1 MGRGSSRQVPFGATA
16 MMSTQRA
23 VREYGL
29 RPGFDLVDVKRCG
42 LPVFRLTVEAITL
55 RRQNLP
61 TIQEFVLKSLIIED
75 ATAAEVA
82 AMLGLGIRHVEDNL
96 TRLLFEQLVAE
107 LSDPRSNIKYHVT
120 DLGKERLESGQS
132 RPQDETLVFDYDL
145 LLQSPVKLID
155 AQVEGAKE
163 ARQGGN
169 LLLPAASLDPPSLDA
184 LTLNTL
190 GQVVRRIGGKEFQ
203 RQILG
208 LRRILRHQMM
218 FRPATGLLFRNR
230 VNGDLELGL
239 VVDDKLSERHE
250 VEFSRTGGLKKAG
263 FIKGSW
269 SEDTGRIRAFIG
281 ANVWSKIADDQ
292 AETVKS
298 KLRQLGQERVELVEM
313 HERKRRSRDK
323 LKSHQLRTVEDL
335 DRQIA
340 ALTAQLD
347 ELPLRSLSP
356 SELESLFKDALEY
369 TESELIVSIDAV
381 EHEGMSRQVVSQLG
395 KLAERATV
403 EIMTNESIDS
413 IPTGEKGTFEPG
425 VQLWSLA
432 NVNRRIT
439 LTERGSE
446 LHGLSIV
453 VRDRRLAIISAGP
466 IVKPAD
472 RQPHFRVQT
481 AYVTSDPD
489 IVELVRQK
497 LGNGVPIAV

>member
-1 MGRGSSRQVPFGATA
+1 

-29 RPGFDLVDVKRCG
+29 RPGFDLVDVKKCG

-61 TIQEFVLKSLIIED
+61 TIQEFVLKSLMIED
-75 ATAAEVA
+75 ATASEIA

-107 LSDPRSNIKYHVT
+107 LADPLSKIKYHVT
-120 DLGKERLESGQS
+120 DLGRERLESGQS

-163 ARQGGN
+163 ARNDGT

-184 LTLNTL
+184 LALNTL

-203 RQILG
+203 KQILG
-208 LRRILRHQMM
+208 LRRVLRHQMM

-230 VNGDLELGL
+230 VTADLELGL

-269 SEDTGRIRAFIG
+269 SEDTGRVRAFIG
-281 ANVWSKIADDQ
+281 GNIWSKIADDQ
-292 AETVKS
+292 AEAVKS

-335 DRQIA
+335 DRQISA
-340 ALTAQLD
+340 STAQLD
-347 ELPLRSLSP
+347 ELPLRSMSP
-356 SELESLFKDALEY
+356 SELEFLFKDVLEH

-381 EHEGMSRQVVSQLG
+381 EHQGISRQVVSQLG
-395 KLAERATV
+395 KLAERARV
-403 EIMTNESIDS
+403 EIMTNDAINS
-413 IPTGEKGTFEPG
+413 IPTGEKGAFEPG
-425 VQLWSLA
+425 VQLWTLA
-432 NVNRRIT
+432 NVNRRLA

-446 LHGLSIV
+446 FHGLSIV
-453 VRDRRLAIISAGP
+453 VADRKRAIIAAGP
-466 IVKPAD
+466 ILKPAGP
-472 RQPHFRVQT
+472 RPHFRVQA

-497 LGNGVPIAV
+497 LGNGVPVAV

>member
-1 MGRGSSRQVPFGATA
+1 

-29 RPGFDLVDVKRCG
+29 RPGFDLVDVKKCG

-61 TIQEFVLKSLIIED
+61 TIQEFVLKSLMIED
-75 ATAAEVA
+75 ATASEVA

-107 LSDPRSNIKYHVT
+107 LANPLSKIKYHIT

-145 LLQSPVKLID
+145 LLESPVKLID
-155 AQVEGAKE
+155 AQIEGAKE
-163 ARQGGN
+163 ARNDGA

-184 LTLNTL
+184 LALNTL

-203 RQILG
+203 KQILG

-230 VNGDLELGL
+230 VTADLELGL

-250 VEFSRTGGLKKAG
+250 VAFSRTGGLKKAG

-269 SEDTGRIRAFIG
+269 SEDTGRVRAFIG
-281 ANVWSKIADDQ
+281 GNIWSKIADDQ
-292 AETVKS
+292 AEAVKS
-298 KLRQLGQERVELVEM
+298 KLRQLGKERIELVEM

-323 LKSHQLRTVEDL
+323 LKGHQLRTVEDL
-335 DRQIA
+335 DRQIS

-347 ELPLRSLSP
+347 ELPLRSMSP
-356 SELESLFKDALEY
+356 SELEFLFKDVLEH

-381 EHEGMSRQVVSQLG
+381 EHQGISRQVVSQLG
-395 KLAERATV
+395 KLAERARV
-403 EIMTNESIDS
+403 EIMTNDAINS
-413 IPTGEKGTFEPG
+413 IPTGGKGAFEPG
-425 VQLWSLA
+425 VQLWTLA
-432 NVNRRIT
+432 NVNRRLT

-446 LHGLSIV
+446 LHRLSIV
-453 VRDRRLAIISAGP
+453 VADRKRAIIAAGP
-466 IVKPAD
+466 ILKPAGP
-472 RQPHFRVQT
+472 RPHFRVQA

-497 LGNGVPIAV
+497 LGNGVPVAV

>member
-1 MGRGSSRQVPFGATA
+1 

-23 VREYGL
+23 VREFGL
-29 RPGFDLVDVKRCG
+29 RPGFDLVDVKKCG

-61 TIQEFVLKSLIIED
+61 TIQEFVLKSLMIED
-75 ATAAEVA
+75 ATAVEIA
-82 AMLGLGIRHVEDNL
+82 AMLGLAIRHVEENL
-96 TRLLFEQLVAE
+96 TRLLFEQLVTE
-107 LSDPRSNIKYHVT
+107 LSDSLSDTKYHIT

-145 LLQSPVKLID
+145 LLHSPVKLID

-163 ARQGGN
+163 ARQNGT
-169 LLLPAASLDPPSLDA
+169 LLLPAASLDPPGLDTLA
-184 LTLNTL
+184 LNTL
-190 GQVVRRIGGKEFQ
+190 GQAVRRIGGKEFQ
-203 RQILG
+203 KQILG
-208 LRRILRHQMM
+208 LRRVLRHQMM
-218 FRPATGLLFRNR
+218 FRPTTGLLFRNR
-230 VNGDLELGL
+230 LTGDLELGL

-269 SEDTGRIRAFIG
+269 SEDAGRIKAFIG
-281 ANVWSKIADDQ
+281 DNMWSKIADDQ
-292 AETVKS
+292 AEAVKS
-298 KLRQLGQERVELVEM
+298 MLRQLTQERIELVEM

-340 ALTAQLD
+340 TSTTQLD
-347 ELPLRSLSP
+347 ELPLRSVSP
-356 SELESLFKDALEY
+356 SELGFLFKDALEH

-403 EIMTNESIDS
+403 EIMTNDPIDS

-432 NVNRRIT
+432 NVNRRLT
-439 LTERGSE
+439 LAERGSE
-446 LHGLSIV
+446 LHNLSIV
-453 VRDRRLAIISAGP
+453 VKDRKLAIIAAGP
-466 IVKPAD
+466 IVKPAG
-472 RQPHFRVQT
+472 RRPHFRIQT
-481 AYVTSDPD
+481 AYVTTDTD
-489 IVELVRQK
+489 IVALVRQK
-497 LGNGVPIAV
+497 LRNGVQVAV